1 MDKKE
6 RIKLHEMETKYYNEL
21 KEKHDIIY
29 GSEAEEE
36 KEDKFY
42 DNLDMLENYKKM
54 IKIILFV
61 PFLILE
67 IYLAFK
73 NAEKIICRPPNKFV
87 QFRPHGNW
95 ENY

>member
-1 MDKKE
+1 MISILIELALIVFTCLATNFIAYKIIRRMDKKE

-42 DNLDMLENYKKM
+42 DNLGMLEE
-54 IKIILFV
+54 L
-61 PFLILE
+61 
-67 IYLAFK
+67 
-73 NAEKIICRPPNKFV
+73 
-87 QFRPHGNW
+87 Q
-95 ENY
+95 END